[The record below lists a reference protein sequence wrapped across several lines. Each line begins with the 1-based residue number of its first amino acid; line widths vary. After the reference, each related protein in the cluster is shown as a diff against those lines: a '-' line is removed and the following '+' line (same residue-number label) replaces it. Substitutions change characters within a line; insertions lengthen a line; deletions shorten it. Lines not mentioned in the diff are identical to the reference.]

1 MDMQA
6 IDDDITRAELNALFD
21 ALDQALRCLMAQI
34 ERNLDSLRSE
44 PPPRPDGRNGRCASP
59 RGPER

>member
-6 IDDDITRAELNALFD
+6 IDDVTRAELNALFD
-21 ALDQALRCLMAQI
+21 ALDQALRCLMAQL
-34 ERNLDSLRSE
+34 ERNLDSPRSE

-59 RGPER
+59 RGLEP